1 MSLAIQTACRASAGA
16 LSPERAEELLSSGG
30 QLVDVRSPAEF
41 QRDALPGALNLPI
54 DSLCYE
60 HRRLNAARPV
70 IVYGASRVSC
80 TRVAHLLAGHGFL
93 RIYHLADCEAETR
106 TSQ

>member
-1 MSLAIQTACRASAGA
+1 MHLATQTLRRASSGS
-16 LSPERAEELLSSGG
+16 LTPECARDLLASGG

-60 HRRLNAARPV
+60 HRQLNVARPV
-70 IVYGASRVSC
+70 IVYGASKVRSV
-80 TRVAHLLAGHGFL
+80 RAAHLLAGHGFL
-93 RIYHLADCEAETR
+93 RIYHLADGGVDQLDA
-106 TSQ
+106 